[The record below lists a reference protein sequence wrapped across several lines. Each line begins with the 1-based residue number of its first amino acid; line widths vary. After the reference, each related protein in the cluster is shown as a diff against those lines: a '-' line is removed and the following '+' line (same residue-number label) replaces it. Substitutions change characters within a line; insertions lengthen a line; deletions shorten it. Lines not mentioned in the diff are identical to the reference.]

1 MGNNKD
7 KSGFSLGISLTK
19 PHTLENGQLAW
30 WCDMHETYILTQ
42 DYQCWYVIENG
53 DYEITEKDQSKW
65 DVAEFR
71 LLEKNAKA
79 KPLILNG
86 LHRCDIDKVM
96 HIKSA
101 KDIWAALKVIHAGS
115 TELNQA

>member
-7 KSGFSLGISLTK
+7 KKGFSLGISLTK
-19 PHTLENGQLAW
+19 PHALESGQLAW
-30 WCDMHETYILTQ
+30 WSDMHETYIRTQ
-42 DYQCWYVIENG
+42 DYQCWYVIENK

-79 KPLILNG
+79 K
-86 LHRCDIDKVM
+86 H
-96 HIKSA
+96 SY
-101 KDIWAALKVIHAGS
+101 
-115 TELNQA
+115 